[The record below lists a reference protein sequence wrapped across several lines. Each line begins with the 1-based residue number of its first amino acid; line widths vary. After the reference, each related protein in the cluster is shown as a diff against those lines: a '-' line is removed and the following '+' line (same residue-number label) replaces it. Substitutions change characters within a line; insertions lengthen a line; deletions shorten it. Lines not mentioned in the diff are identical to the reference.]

1 MENTF
6 ENRDKVYIYNLI
18 NINIDN
24 IDSSKN

>member
-6 ENRDKVYIYNLI
+6 ENRDKVYIYYLI

-24 IDSSKN
+24 INSSKN